1 MDLIS
6 FFLLTSFTYT
16 CLRDRESL
24 LKLVMGYQGSEKNV
38 LNIFRAHLVY
48 LEPYFEL
55 IKTFVMLEF
64 QFSCVQFLFCFSL
77 QTLRDS
83 LDCMYDAR
91 IPTHWK
97 KVYR

>member
-1 MDLIS
+1 MDLMMFFTPSAREGKSVEIVHSWDFKEARNFFYIYFLSPRSLFRIEFRVDITVIKLAFHFS
-6 FFLLTSFTYT
+6 F
-16 CLRDRESL
+16 
-24 LKLVMGYQGSEKNV
+24 V
-38 LNIFRAHLVY
+38 
-48 LEPYFEL
+48 
-55 IKTFVMLEF
+55 
-64 QFSCVQFLFCFSL
+64 QFSMLFCFSF

>member
-1 MDLIS
+1 
-6 FFLLTSFTYT
+6 
-16 CLRDRESL
+16 
-24 LKLVMGYQGSEKNV
+24 
-38 LNIFRAHLVY
+38 
-48 LEPYFEL
+48 
-55 IKTFVMLEF
+55 MLEF

-97 KVYR
+97 KVYRQKGKEKLQGKIQPGLLLEQAGLKPFFFFMFTYISIKTIL